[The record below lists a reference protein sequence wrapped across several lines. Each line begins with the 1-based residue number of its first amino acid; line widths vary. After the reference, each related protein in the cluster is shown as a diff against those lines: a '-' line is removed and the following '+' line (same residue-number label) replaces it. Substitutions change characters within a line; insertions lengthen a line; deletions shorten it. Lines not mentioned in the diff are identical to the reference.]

1 MTSSR
6 TPTLP
11 PVLDDSQPAELVDA
25 SPREPARPRPRRVR
39 RRTDVDGRR
48 LTSSGHAFLVLVLAL
63 ALALVLNAPG
73 AHKRAYNQP
82 PGWKRDVA
90 LAFTGPLASVSRV
103 LYLDR
108 PRVAVQA
115 LIGRSGVDE
124 IDTDLGIDG
133 GTSASPAAPTM
144 RPGSTTATTPARP
157 AAPKPARK
165 ESFTPSRPLRLWIA
179 GDSLVIT
186 PGYALQRA
194 AGENRAIRP
203 VGSIDGRVATGLA
216 RPDVFNWFR
225 EIREQLMSLRPKVV
239 VLAFGGN
246 DDKAYM
252 TGLPE
257 GVSIDRFG
265 DASWTREYRRR
276 VGGLFDMIN
285 RAGAHA
291 VWIGLP
297 QTRNRAQ
304 TRRFDVVNAAVAAEA
319 RERPRSVTYVDTYLG
334 FAGPDGQYAQYLTLP
349 GRGEVK
355 VRADDGVHFER
366 AGGDVIAE
374 QVLKALRAAYDIT
387 SWRDGSSS

>member
-1 MTSSR
+1 MAPPR

-11 PVLDDSQPAELVDA
+11 PVLDDAQTAEFVDA
-25 SPREPARPRPRRVR
+25 APREPARARPRRVR
-39 RRTDVDGRR
+39 HRTDVDGRR
-48 LTSSGHAFLVLVLAL
+48 LTSAGHAFLVLVLAVT
-63 ALALVLNAPG
+63 LALVLNAPG
-73 AHKRAYNQP
+73 AHKRAYNQS
-82 PGWKRDVA
+82 PGWKREVA
-90 LAFTGPLASVSRV
+90 LAFTGPLAAASRA

-133 GTSASPAAPTM
+133 GTSASPAAPTR
-144 RPGSTTATTPARP
+144 RPGSTTAEKPARS
-157 AAPKPARK
+157 AAPKPVRK

-186 PGYALQRA
+186 PGYAIQRA
-194 AGENRAIRP
+194 AAENRAFKP

-216 RPDVFNWFR
+216 RPDVFNWFK
-225 EIREQLMSLRPKVV
+225 EIREQLASLKPNVV

-257 GVSIDRFG
+257 GVSIDSFG
-265 DASWTREYRRR
+265 DPAWTHEYRRR
-276 VGGLFDMIN
+276 VGALFDMIH

-297 QTRNRAQ
+297 QTRDRAQ
-304 TRRFDVVNAAVAAEA
+304 TLRFDVVNAAVAAEA

-355 VRADDGVHFER
+355 VRADDGVHFEP
-366 AGGDVIAE
+366 AGGDVIAGE
-374 QVLKALRAAYDIT
+374 VVKALRTEFDVT